1 MPENKNG
8 IIHCGGFVVGSEE
21 MSKANETRQFIEKQ
35 DEGLID
41 LILSG
46 EPRQEPCFELKNIHC
61 PLCQGDTIQITE
73 TAEGDS
79 ERVFFQMKCLDCGCE
94 FVLFE
99 DFIDAC
105 RRGIKNAKNDIE
117 YSKNKIEYFESK
129 LGGSS

>member
-1 MPENKNG
+1 METMEK
-8 IIHCGGFVVGSEE
+8 SLAEQ
-21 MSKANETRQFIEKQ
+21 TRQLVEKQ

-46 EPRQEPCFELKNIHC
+46 EPRQDACFELKTVHC
-61 PLCQGDTIQITE
+61 PICQGNTIQITE

-105 RRGIKNAKNDIE
+105 RRGVLNAKNEIE
-117 YSKNKIEYFESK
+117 YNKNKIDYFEKK
-129 LGGSS
+129 LRGGEND